1 MSQPRIPSVERGCVG
16 KVNLGRKY
24 KQQAEKFAA
33 EYRTRFG
40 VYRCPHC
47 QAYHLTRKV
56 ENAEEY
62 FEAFVRPLAVFAGL
76 CPYLFPV
83 QTLCDRLRPFLG
95 LLRASQSFSC
105 DFESFLV

>member
-16 KVNLGRKY
+16 KINLGRRY
-24 KQQAEKFAA
+24 KQRAEKFAA

-56 ENAEEY
+56 ENADEY
-62 FEAFVRPLAVFAGL
+62 G
-76 CPYLFPV
+76 
-83 QTLCDRLRPFLG
+83 G
-95 LLRASQSFSC
+95 LLHVTEDHRMPTNRT
-105 DFESFLV
+105 LPNL